1 MSMLKHAFA
10 RSSHRAV
17 YSLIGGTA
25 LFVWMV
31 ARGIPWWV
39 AMPAGILGT
48 VAMFMIAVGA
58 LYTYT
63 KLQYPARAEKARAK
77 VSRKKGKAEG

>member
-1 MSMLKHAFA
+1 MYA
-10 RSSHRAV
+10 
-17 YSLIGGTA
+17 LIGGAA

-39 AMPAGILGT
+39 AMPAGILCV
-48 VAMFMIAVGA
+48 VALFMVAVGA

-63 KLQYPARAEKARAK
+63 KVQYPSRAEKAREK
-77 VSRKKGKAEG
+77 VNKGRGKAKG